1 MSTKYPFQ
9 RLEII
14 ATGDGHSLVF
24 INGIKTVELAH
35 AVPMEWL
42 MQHLIYHKLP
52 DLLCRDVLMQEPVRE
67 VGGLRSAG
75 LTLADIEELL

>member
-14 ATGDGHSLVF
+14 ATDNGHSTIFL
-24 INGIKTVELAH
+24 NGIKTVELSH
-35 AVPMEWL
+35 AVPIEWL
-42 MQHLIYHKLP
+42 MQHLIYHKMP
-52 DLLCRDVLMQEPVRE
+52 DLLCRDVLMKEPVRE
-67 VGGLRSAG
+67 VGGLRAKG